1 LPQPPSASGATP
13 TAQSNESTQS
23 GASTSEFGREG
34 YGREQHPG
42 VLSPHD
48 EELAVSGWGGD
59 EYEDGMG
66 ML

>member
-1 LPQPPSASGATP
+1 MPSTSGAAAA
-13 TAQSNESTQS
+13 AQSDESTQP
-23 GASTSEFGREG
+23 GASTSVFGQED

-42 VLSPHD
+42 VHSLHD
-48 EELAVSGWGGD
+48 AEPAVSGWGGD